1 MDTDHDPEERGGGD
15 ADAADREVDDARR
28 AVDQHDAHGDERRDE
43 AADDA
48 LEHQVPGEHGGEGHQ
63 PPSVPKKTAR
73 ARSPRSSR
81 PSVEPSNRT
90 WPFSRKIARS
100 ASAIATLSDCST
112 MIIVWPRA
120 LSSSTTSS
128 SRCTTSGAR
137 P

>member
-28 AVDQHDAHGDERRDE
+28 AVDQHDAHGDERGDE

-73 ARSPRSSR
+73 SPSS
-81 PSVEPSNRT
+81 
-90 WPFSRKIARS
+90 
-100 ASAIATLSDCST
+100 IATLSDCST

-137 P
+137 PSESSSIMSSSGSWIRTRPSASICC